1 MFAIQIGWPIFSAH
15 MLVYIYIQDAQMPN
29 LRFSCADYEDESP
42 LKDSGLKP
50 PMMADLIRTTSLQWS
65 NNGHDSFKS
74 IKKKLQKVT
83 SEIRHTGSLSYS

>member
-1 MFAIQIGWPIFSAH
+1 
-15 MLVYIYIQDAQMPN
+15 MPN